1 MSHHFELP
9 PELDWK
15 VRAWIRQHKRGLRFG
30 ILAALVIAFI
40 LAMGVLWG
48 VFAGAS
54 HLLKRFASK
63 APTLIPAAWERQLG
77 AVALA
82 QLRSQIRFIED
93 PLLMES
99 LRRLADPL
107 LNTIP
112 DKSYPFTLY
121 IAESMEVNAFALP
134 GGHIVFNRGLLDWAK
149 TPEEIQGV
157 LAHEAAHVL
166 KRHSL
171 TQMAQNL
178 GIGLAFGQ
186 LMGNENRLLDALIQD
201 ASKLVSLKFSR
212 DHEREADDLGWD
224 LLQSAG
230 IDPSGMVD
238 FFVRLQADATKSIGG
253 PPALNLLSTHPTP
266 QERIDRLEKKKEAL
280 VPGTFKTFEG
290 EFKNLRNRL
299 LPTLE
304 RVSRWFP
311 LWTINSGLAT

>member
-186 LMGNENRLLDALIQD
+186 LMGSESRLLDALIQD

-212 DHEREADDLGWD
+212 HHEREADDLGWD

-238 FFVRLQADATKSIGG
+238 FFVRLQADTTKSIGG

-280 VPGTFKTFEG
+280 VLGTFKTYEG

-299 LPTLE
+299 LPTVE

-311 LWTINSGLAT
+311 LWTTNSRLAT